1 MCYLFIYL
9 CLPTSGFVAL
19 YSFCHLIVSRFCFL
33 EPVPFCFLYL
43 FSMFHPWDAS
53 CHESKAH
60 GFGFNPPCNL
70 HSFVPPAFYFGFFFI
85 YFHTEVFG
93 CQGNLWCHTSRKETM
108 AFRFCL
114 HKRQVRQMK
123 TIGFGD
129 NLQFGFPHKFLAK
142 PLLHIEHLKC
152 RAIEKLAFPLIF
164 FATRFA
170 ISIYNRN
177 NNSEMNNNAPC
188 WQAITNGIGF
198 LLLQFVCS
206 TSSHMPHPLLTPQH
220 THWFLLVAQWSK
232 NLVQRRK

>member
-1 MCYLFIYL
+1 MRHAMSPKPMVSVSIHHAIYTLSFPLLFTSVFFLFIFTPRYL
-9 CLPTSGFVAL
+9 VVKGIYDAT
-19 YSFCHLIVSRFCFL
+19 HLERRRWHFDSVYKSDKFAK
-33 EPVPFCFLYL
+33 
-43 FSMFHPWDAS
+43 W
-53 CHESKAH
+53 
-60 GFGFNPPCNL
+60 
-70 HSFVPPAFYFGFFFI
+70 
-85 YFHTEVFG
+85 
-93 CQGNLWCHTSRKETM
+93 
-108 AFRFCL
+108 
-114 HKRQVRQMK
+114 K